1 MFFCL
6 TSLAITWKSIHLWN
20 YARLHAII
28 GINIEIQVDPMPF
41 MESRILFYASK
52 LITGQIAEGEQYDK
66 IKRVISIIIT
76 DHPLIKQSDKFHHQF
91 GLYDIESSVMLT
103 DILEIHTLEI
113 PKARKIIGNTTNAH
127 LLDWMR
133 FLDARTRS

>member
-1 MFFCL
+1 
-6 TSLAITWKSIHLWN
+6 
-20 YARLHAII
+20 
-28 GINIEIQVDPMPF
+28 